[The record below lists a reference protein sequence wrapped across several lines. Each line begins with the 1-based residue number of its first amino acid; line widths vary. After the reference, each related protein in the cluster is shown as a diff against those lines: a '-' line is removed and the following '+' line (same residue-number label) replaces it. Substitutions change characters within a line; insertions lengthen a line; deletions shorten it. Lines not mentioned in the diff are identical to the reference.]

1 MKNREIVYLKLN
13 VQESSLMISNLNKRV
28 KFLTES
34 NRKIKDIVKNADQP
48 SKLLDAVDNKEDAD
62 KFLKEEADDE
72 IALQALRKQRKM
84 AKKILLDKRK
94 SSLLGG
100 EKASYMK
107 RFTQQM
113 DSAKMTPNHL
123 LSRNLS

>member
-1 MKNREIVYLKLN
+1 
-13 VQESSLMISNLNKRV
+13 MISNLNKRV

-34 NRKIKDIVKNADQP
+34 NRKIKDIVRNTEEP
-48 SKLLDAVDNKEDAD
+48 SKIKDAVDNKDEAD
-62 KFLKEEADDE
+62 RFMKEEADDE
-72 IALQALRKQRKM
+72 MALESLRKQRKM

-100 EKASYMK
+100 DKATYMK
-107 RFTQQM
+107 RFTQQL

-123 LSRNLS
+123 LSRNLSEINEG